1 MAPVPSSGPDLL
13 ASSNI
18 DGSVVSWMEANWM
31 FISWAGGL
39 FGLGIL
45 VGCIRER
52 NPFWY
57 GWLALVMY
65 LFHQAEE
72 HGYDFRGWR
81 YSFVPYMNEG
91 IGRAL
96 FSRLCNPGQYPCP
109 LDPKMTLYINTM
121 MIWAG
126 FGGCMLAAHFYPQRF
141 LLAGSLSWGT
151 ATVNGLGG
159 HVLPALASFS
169 YNPGLVQSF
178 VMVPLGICIIRASG
192 RPWLCVANGLFTHIL
207 AFGVGINLMYRAQ
220 LPESATMIFFNLLG
234 GVALP
239 LGLSL
244 YLRHPTDAYTYE
256 VFG

>member
-1 MAPVPSSGPDLL
+1 MAPVPSSGPALL
-13 ASSNI
+13 SSPNI

-31 FISWAGGL
+31 FVAWSGGC

-45 VGCIRER
+45 IARIKQR
-52 NPFWY
+52 DTFWY

-81 YSFVPYMNEG
+81 YAFVPYMNEG
-91 IGRAL
+91 IGQVL
-96 FSRLCNPGQYPCP
+96 FSSLCTPGQSPCP

-121 MIWAG
+121 MIWVG
-126 FGGCMLAAHFYPQRF
+126 FGGCMLAAHYNPQRF

-169 YNPGLVQSF
+169 YNPGAVQSF
-178 VMVPLGICIIRASG
+178 VMVPLGIYIIRASG
-192 RPWLCVANGLFTHIL
+192 RPWLCMANGLSAHLL
-207 AFGVGINLMYRAQ
+207 AFGVGINLMYRTH
-220 LPESATMIFFNLLG
+220 LPEAATMIVFNLLS
-234 GVALP
+234 GVGLP

-244 YLRHPTDAYTYE
+244 YLKHPTDAYKYE
-256 VFG
+256 AFG